1 MGRRFEKDLGYGL
14 QMEQRAADYLR
25 KLYPG
30 AMVSIMPQGSPE
42 QKRGI
47 DLLVEWEDR
56 KITVQVKSRPTAS
69 DIALEGHWDDGGEW
83 KYDFPQADFFL
94 YHLPSYRRR
103 PLWIPIDLLDVSLG
117 TNVKKFDLKAAPVY
131 QNKDDKKFC
140 KYIKPDQLQGFISM
154 RKIQQDIHV
163 TNYMMSKQ
171 KANNKW
177 IFGDFPHRENRGIKK
192 GIMNKHGITRNAI
205 DGKTVKRYNV
215 KQ

>member
-1 MGRRFEKDLGYGL
+1 MEEKFQDDLGYGL

-30 AMVSIMPQGSPE
+30 ARVSIMPQGSPE
-42 QKRGI
+42 QKQGI

-56 KITVQVKSRPTAS
+56 KITVQVKSRPTAP

-94 YHLPSYRRR
+94 YHLPSFRRR
-103 PLWIPIDLLDVSLG
+103 PLWIPIDLLDVTLG

-140 KYIKPDQLQGFISM
+140 KYIKPEQLQEFISM
-154 RKIQQDIHV
+154 RKIQPNIHKENNV
-163 TNYMMSKQ
+163 FDKQ
-171 KANNKW
+171 KPNNRW
-177 IFGDFPHRENRGIKK
+177 SFGNFNKQIKLRF
-192 GIMNKHGITRNAI
+192 GSDIVNKIILR
-205 DGKTVKRYNV
+205 
-215 KQ
+215 